1 MPDLITIND
10 FTGEF
15 ATPVDK
21 FTEPNEITP
30 YIEDH
35 QFDLIYEIM
44 GAELGALFIAD
55 LDVSGIP
62 QTQRFEDLYNAFVE
76 DDNSCLVKSEGIKEM
91 VKAYLYA
98 KLATNNNINFN
109 MAANVVKQGE
119 NSATT
124 SSVMW
129 IAKKYNQAIA
139 TAKAIQW
146 YIRQNSADYPEENM
160 QEIEYL
166 SIY

>member
-1 MPDLITIND
+1 MPDIITIAD

-15 ATPVDK
+15 SVPSDK

-30 YIEDH
+30 FIEES
-35 QFDLIYEIM
+35 QFDLIYQVM

-55 LDVSGIP
+55 LDSGGVP
-62 QTQRFEDLYNAFVE
+62 QTTRFENLYNAFIE
-76 DDNSCLVKSEGIKEM
+76 DSNSCLVKSEGIKEM
-91 VKAYLYA
+91 VKAYLYS
-98 KLATNNNINFN
+98 KLAQNNNISFN

-119 NSATT
+119 NSVTT
-124 SSVMW
+124 NSAMW

-146 YIRQNSADYPEENM
+146 YICQNSADYPEENM
-160 QEIEYL
+160 QPIEYL

>member
-1 MPDLITIND
+1 MPDLVTISD
-10 FTGEF
+10 FTGAF

-21 FTEPNEITP
+21 FTEPNEVTP
-30 YIEDH
+30 FIEAY
-35 QFDLIYEIM
+35 QFDLIYLIM
-44 GAELGALFIAD
+44 GAELGDLFIAD
-55 LDVSGIP
+55 LDANGVP

-76 DDNSCLVKSEGIKEM
+76 DYNSCLVKSEGIKEM
-91 VKAYLYA
+91 VKIYLYS
-98 KLATNNNINFN
+98 KLAANNNISFN

-119 NSATT
+119 NSVTT
-124 SSVMW
+124 SSAMW

-146 YIRQNSADYPEENM
+146 YIGQNSSVYPEENM